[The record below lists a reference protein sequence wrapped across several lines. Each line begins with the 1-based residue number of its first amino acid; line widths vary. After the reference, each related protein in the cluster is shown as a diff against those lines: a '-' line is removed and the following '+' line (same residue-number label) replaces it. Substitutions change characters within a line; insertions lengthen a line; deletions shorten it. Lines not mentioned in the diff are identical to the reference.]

1 VGFLS
6 TIEVGEGRVTVEVLH
21 LCFAVLLVCLL
32 LCLLLLLLLLFLL
45 VVLHQEHTVM
55 ESNILATFRQCRILH
70 VGFLSTIEVGEGRV
84 TVEVLHLCFAVLL
97 VCLLLRLLRLL
108 LLLLLLMR
116 THGLHFAGE
125 HGHVRRHGGNGI
137 VMVEEDIMASSV
149 LVQELDWVAQTFAI
163 PWILE
168 SWVTV
173 LMLVFLLAVQLHAML
188 VMLLAVRVANARFA

>member
-1 VGFLS
+1 MG
-6 TIEVGEGRVTVEVLH
+6 
-21 LCFAVLLVCLL
+21 LL

-70 VGFLSTIEVGEGRV
+70 VGLLSTIEVGEGRV

-97 VCLLLRLLRLL
+97 VCLLLGLLRLLRLL

-116 THGLHFAGE
+116 THGLPFAGE

-149 LVQELDWVAQTFAI
+149 LIQELDWIAQAFAI

-188 VMLLAVRVANARFA
+188 VILLAVRVANARFA